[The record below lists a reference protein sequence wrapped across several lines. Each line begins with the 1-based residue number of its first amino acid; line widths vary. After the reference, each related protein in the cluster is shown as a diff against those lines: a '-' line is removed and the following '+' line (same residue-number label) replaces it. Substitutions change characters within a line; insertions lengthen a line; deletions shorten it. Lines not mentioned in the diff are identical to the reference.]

1 MTVAGVLVCSVVKQ
15 DLDGPEEA
23 RLGRVVQGCRV
34 ESPDAGRAAGTAIGR
49 AGTVAQEGADVLRI
63 VLATLVSRAAGTDPR
78 S

>member
-1 MTVAGVLVCSVVKQ
+1 MTVAGILICSVVKH

-63 VLATLVSRAAGTDPR
+63 VLATLVSRATGPDPR
-78 S
+78 A